1 MDLVYISKESKQKY
15 ESAREGERERS
26 AVGAAAM
33 DAASMA
39 SVASK
44 EETKDKDR
52 EKDTAARESKEKE
65 KDRESEMEA
74 ALYSNCLLL
83 GLDASILGPGG
94 PGSRAGLFRHSNPRV
109 GEALLHFLLCALR
122 GPTLSAKDFAGV
134 WPIFDAAQSRDFR
147 KVVQGLINELEV
159 QGALPRSSSRVSSL
173 ATCCGQRFVELL
185 WQLSAHA
192 LREVHRRNFPG
203 DVAAN
208 PLPASLT
215 EVVTQNSHAA
225 ALLAVTKA
233 RIALERR
240 RFLESAATAVRRQ
253 ALWTSLAH
261 DMTAEFRALCAEEA
275 YLHQELEKL
284 QEMQSTKGRPEKP
297 IKNGSAPHSADQK
310 PLTVARASQLWE
322 SLLNHAARHE
332 TLASGPIEDLI
343 AHREHRYRIDGA
355 ALRLAIERSSNILSS
370 AEDLSCKQKNEE
382 DNALQQNGFWHGTS
396 LDSRDAVNNP
406 FDAPGSDDSRVK
418 TDDRAGKA
426 SSTVLDVAEVL
437 RRWTHALQRIHKQAL
452 RLVRSNEGS
461 GPELVKDALKAGEDG
476 HAHALQTTLAEHK
489 QHLANMQVLIS
500 QLKESMPGME
510 ASIAALR
517 QQVNSTDVIS
527 ASLSSNNPLSGL
539 TKPSEIGTISRESAA
554 DNMLE
559 ESISPRLSQL
569 DLAPPG
575 PAMKLPQVS
584 VSSPVSARR
593 SNRTQKKVS
602 SISSQPFSGFDDD
615 ELVIGASSLGLPQ
628 NEDGQDRLHAL
639 ASLRQAIREAA
650 LLKPTLTPE
659 AISERLST
667 GTEHYFT
674 PVNGNIRDDVVI
686 SDLPGWKTASTD
698 ATAINELE
706 EQQRPGSPP
715 LLVELSGNYDDL
727 LAPMLDF
734 DAALWEASHT

>member
-1 MDLVYISKESKQKY
+1 
-15 ESAREGERERS
+15 
-26 AVGAAAM
+26 M

-322 SLLNHAARHE
+322 SLLNHA
-332 TLASGPIEDLI
+332 